1 MFAALLRLFWN
12 YSVSGAENLPR
23 RGPAIIVAN
32 HSSYLDAPFLY
43 AVAPK
48 KPRFM
53 VWEEHYHLP
62 VLGWLYRLLDAIP
75 VDIWN
80 ETPTPISHKAYRTA
94 LAHLRSGGILAV
106 FPEGGRTPDGKF
118 LKWRSGAARLA
129 LTTGA
134 PIVPV
139 TLNGFYAAWPFHR
152 SRPRRARL
160 EIIVHPPVKAE
171 APAGVPRRK
180 AAFNLTRRVRDIV
193 ASAYRLP
200 LAEHLPPPEWSNPY
214 LRSPITREAL
224 EDDQPQYASYQGDSA
239 GGPESSMGRFSLDA
253 HGRIS

>member
-1 MFAALLRLFWN
+1 MLAKFLRLFWN
-12 YSVSGAENLPR
+12 YSVSGIENLPR
-23 RGPAIIVAN
+23 RGPSIIVAN

-43 AVAPK
+43 AVAPV

-53 VWEEHYHLP
+53 VWEEHYRLP

-94 LAHLRSGGILAV
+94 LAHLRAGGILAV

-134 PIVPV
+134 SIVPV

-152 SRPRRARL
+152 RRPRRARL

-171 APAGVPRRK
+171 APKGVPRRE
-180 AAFNLTRRVRDIV
+180 AAFRLTRRVRDIV

-200 LAEHLPPPEWSNPY
+200 SADHLPPPDWQNPY
-214 LRSPITREAL
+214 LRSPVTRRAL
-224 EDDQPQYASYQGDSA
+224 EDDQPQYASLYSDGNAS
-239 GGPESSMGRFSLDA
+239 GVG
-253 HGRIS
+253 